1 MGGLGS
7 LASLPLWGQLLNNH
21 PCYTEKAAGDVPGIQ
36 VVKHPPCKVGDAGP
50 ILSQAIKTP
59 HAAEQLSPHATTP
72 ELLCPS
78 PQAPQ
83 QERLRDLAKTREGQI
98 KTNKKKAAAGP
109 ATAVTFTWRPFLL
122 SSARAWPCS
131 AWLPLRPPH
140 LHPKPLLGPWLS
152 VPLPWA
158 VGAGNTLILLEL
170 VPQGTE

>member
-1 MGGLGS
+1 M
-7 LASLPLWGQLLNNH
+7 PQLLSSCAPAPKH
-21 PCYTEKAAGDVPGIQ
+21 HSKSACEIQQRPEKAKLKQ
-36 VVKHPPCKVGDAGP
+36 
-50 ILSQAIKTP
+50 T
-59 HAAEQLSPHATTP
+59 
-72 ELLCPS
+72 
-78 PQAPQ
+78 
-83 QERLRDLAKTREGQI
+83 
-98 KTNKKKAAAGP
+98 KKKAAAGP